1 MKQIDFSNGKVGRN
15 ILQSSLPML
24 VAQMVSLLYSIVD
37 RIFIG
42 RIPGES
48 DAALAGIGLCF
59 PVIILITAFTNLY
72 GLGGAPLCSIERG
85 RGNRRKAQIVMN
97 TAYFLLVV
105 TSGVIFIAGELLAR
119 PMLQLFGASPATLP
133 YAMAYI
139 RIYLLG
145 TLFSMLSTGLN
156 PYISAQGYA
165 RTAMLTVTIGAVSN
179 LILDPVFIFVFGM
192 GVRGAALATI
202 LSQGLAA
209 FFVYRFLRGSL
220 VELRLVLPKLQ
231 EMRENLVLARGI
243 IGLGTAP
250 FVMQF
255 TNSLVSVTANHMLSG
270 TGGDIY
276 VAVMTVVS
284 SVRQIMDTPV
294 LAAGEGTS
302 PIISFNY
309 GAGRPRL
316 VRKAILILTAMTV
329 SYTGVVWVL
338 VELNPLPFIRLF
350 SNEPA
355 VLEAGISALHLYFFA
370 FIFQALQ
377 ISGQTTFKALN
388 MKKHA
393 IFFSLFRKV
402 VLVVPLTLLLPTVCG
417 LGTAG
422 VFMAE
427 PISNFVGGSACFITM
442 LGTVMRRLKK
452 EQLK

>member
-231 EMRENLVLARGI
+231 EMRENLVLAREI